1 MPVAAVVRLS
11 EQLMATHPGEM
22 ISELTLAIFNKVPL
36 EVLAER
42 VHCCPTHQQVS
53 LQVRLSGVKG
63 RAGLSHKRGGSLGLP
78 LAFRRQQPCRQA
90 HG

>member
-36 EVLAER
+36 EVLAET
-42 VHCCPTHQQVS
+42 VHCHPT
-53 LQVRLSGVKG
+53 
-63 RAGLSHKRGGSLGLP
+63 
-78 LAFRRQQPCRQA
+78 QA
-90 HG
+90 VVFQRVALEYAKTRKVPATS